1 MINISNNKA
10 LTLVEILASM
20 LVLTIA
26 VAASYTVAVSVVRNT
41 TFAKNEKEVMD
52 ELLGWEYEVRAT
64 KTYEETGAV
73 LSTWKKINAADSI
86 LQQDYT
92 LLPLNSKVDNLEVE
106 YKVESIDLGT
116 AAYPFYD
123 IRTRARWDERK

>member
-92 LLPLNSKVDNLEVE
+92 LWPLNSKVDNLEVE